1 MLVLYSEDDRG
12 KLYILP
18 STGLVSPEIYI
29 GSRGKGRK
37 IIKMWGGYLVGWSC
51 KNYEIMQ
58 KGVAHIWPFM
68 KLGESVTLIPIQHV
82 KSHIW
87 SWIISLSF

>member
-51 KNYEIMQ
+51 KNYEIM
-58 KGVAHIWPFM
+58 
-68 KLGESVTLIPIQHV
+68 
-82 KSHIW
+82 
-87 SWIISLSF
+87 